1 MNKYFRIGKK
11 IIVFYIIQNLLFI
24 FQEQFLMKFPSY
36 DIYKKLNNNDVTDEY
51 DKYCKIMKSSFPQNP
66 KIYELCR
73 IFARNLKELSTI
85 LNDVNNI
92 DLCRYFNFWKYD
104 QINKNHD
111 TSNNAYSIDRIR
123 ISFFSVAS
131 TIKEESPN
139 HDCFYP
145 YRREISLDSWKEWKD
160 LYDYIRN
167 KDKIP
172 KIIESDVYL
181 CSIYSKYFSYIKNI
195 YQKYK
200 EVCCPVANGNCPP
213 YINFSEW
220 CSQENVLIQLECT
233 EPPKLHESS
242 AESTEDIAAKLKERD
257 RGEKDLITVEGE
269 TDTNAE
275 LKDGLVKQAI
285 GPNGTRLESVTQDDH
300 TDSENSEEI
309 SNYNISNSTGTII
322 GTSLGFVL
330 PLITIYRVKTTYF
343 MHFHYVCSFKL
354 NYHEKLLKMNNY
366 AFKFDFCF

>member
-1 MNKYFRIGKK
+1 M
-11 IIVFYIIQNLLFI
+11 
-24 FQEQFLMKFPSY
+24 
-36 DIYKKLNNNDVTDEY
+36 T
-51 DKYCKIMKSSFPQNP
+51 
-66 KIYELCR
+66 
-73 IFARNLKELSTI
+73 
-85 LNDVNNI
+85 
-92 DLCRYFNFWKYD
+92 
-104 QINKNHD
+104 
-111 TSNNAYSIDRIR
+111 
-123 ISFFSVAS
+123 
-131 TIKEESPN
+131 
-139 HDCFYP
+139 
-145 YRREISLDSWKEWKD
+145 EISLDSWKEWKD

-172 KIIESDVYL
+172 KIIESDEYL

-330 PLITIYRVKTTYF
+330 PLITIYRFTPLGSWINTKIF
-343 MHFHYVCSFKL
+343 RKDRLIENMKRNERELLL
-354 NYHEKLLKMNNY
+354 NSSGIGEMNFDNTRYHIMYNSANSE
-366 AFKFDFCF
+366 